1 VLELNKKASV
11 THQAVQFAFGVSWVG
26 KERINSR
33 ITSVAGRPVIEQYF
47 SNLSASPDA
56 RLIVSRLV
64 AHFLFTDLIN
74 SN

>member
-1 VLELNKKASV
+1 VRI
-11 THQAVQFAFGVSWVG
+11 AVQFAFGVSSVG

-56 RLIVSRLV
+56 RLIVSLLV
-64 AHFLFTDLIN
+64 AHFLFTG
-74 SN
+74 

>member
-1 VLELNKKASV
+1 MFYLISKPSYCLLSALSV
-11 THQAVQFAFGVSWVG
+11 SSTV

-47 SNLSASPDA
+47 SNFSASPDA

-64 AHFLFTDLIN
+64 AHFLFTG
-74 SN
+74 

>member
-1 VLELNKKASV
+1 MI
-11 THQAVQFAFGVSWVG
+11 QFAFGVSSVG

-56 RLIVSRLV
+56 RLIVSLLV